1 MTKALNRMK
10 NILLKPG
17 QEWLAI
23 KDETPT
29 HTEIFK
35 YAAVLAAIPTVAAM
49 AGRILF
55 FNQGLRNGSPAFSFS
70 SLLLTTMIWYGMY
83 ILDIVITGMIIA
95 AVLSTSDRGWSGI
108 RGFTI
113 AAYSFTPLSLAGC
126 LAIIPY
132 LEWTLYPAILY
143 GIYLIYLGIT
153 LLAEIPKKKSIWFAL
168 SSFSAAAVIVGIMN
182 LFEYVVESFLV
193 GKIFS

>member
-1 MTKALNRMK
+1 MKTALNRMK
-10 NILLKPG
+10 NILLKPR

-29 HTEIFK
+29 HTEFFK
-35 YAAVLAAIPTVAAM
+35 HAAILAAIPTVAAM

-55 FNQGLRNGSPAFSFS
+55 FNQHIRDNGLTFSIS
-70 SLLLTTMIWYGMY
+70 SLLLTNLIWFGMY
-83 ILDIVITGMIIA
+83 ILDIVITGMIITT
-95 AVLSTSDRGWSGI
+95 VLSTVDNSWSGL

-126 LAIIPY
+126 IAVMPY
-132 LEWTLYPAILY
+132 LGWALYPAILY
-143 GIYLIYLGIT
+143 GIYLNYLGIT

-168 SSFSAAAVIVGIMN
+168 SSFSAAAVIVGMMN

>member
-1 MTKALNRMK
+1 MKTALNRMK

-17 QEWLAI
+17 HEWLAI

-29 HTEIFK
+29 HREIFK

-55 FNQGLRNGSPAFSFS
+55 FNQNIRSGVPAFSIS
-70 SLLLTTMIWYGMY
+70 SLLFTTMIWYGMY
-83 ILDIVITGMIIA
+83 ILDIVITGMIITA
-95 AVLSTSDRGWSGI
+95 ILTPAGRSWSGL

-126 LAIIPY
+126 IALMPS
-132 LEWTLYPAILY
+132 LGWTLYPAILY
-143 GIYLIYLGIT
+143 GIYLIYRGIT
-153 LLAEIPKKKSIWFAL
+153 LLAEIPKKKAVWFAL

-193 GKIFS
+193 GKMFS

>member
-1 MTKALNRMK
+1 MKTALNRMK

-17 QEWLAI
+17 HEWLAI
-23 KDETPT
+23 KDEAPKYR
-29 HTEIFK
+29 EIFK
-35 YAAVLAAIPTVAAM
+35 HAAILAAIPTVAAM
-49 AGRILF
+49 AVRILF
-55 FNQGLRNGSPAFSFS
+55 FNQNIRDNALTFSIGN
-70 SLLLTTMIWYGMY
+70 LLLTNLTWYGMY

-126 LAIIPY
+126 TAVMPY
-132 LEWTLYPAILY
+132 LGWTLYPAILY
-143 GIYLIYLGIT
+143 GIYLTYLGIT
-153 LLAEIPKKKSIWFAL
+153 LLAEIPKKKAAWFAL
-168 SSFSAAAVIVGIMN
+168 SSFSAAAVIVGMMN

-193 GKIFS
+193 SKIFS

>member
-1 MTKALNRMK
+1 MKTVLNRIK

-17 QEWLAI
+17 DEWLVI
-23 KDETPT
+23 KDEPPT
-29 HTEIFK
+29 HRELFK
-35 YAAVLAAIPTVAAM
+35 HAASLAAIPTVAAM

-55 FNQGLRNGSPAFSFS
+55 NQNIRNSALIFSFS
-70 SLLLTTMIWYGMY
+70 SLMMTNMIWYGMY
-83 ILDIVITGMIIA
+83 ILNIVITGMIIA
-95 AVLSTSDRGWSGI
+95 VVLSTAGCSRSGL

-126 LAIIPY
+126 IAIIPY
-132 LEWTLYPAILY
+132 LDWTVYPAILY

-153 LLAEIPKKKSIWFAL
+153 LMAEIPKKKAAWFTL